1 MIDTIF
7 LAILIFFELL
17 LYVIFIDVILSW
29 LILFGLKFRP
39 KFISDIIDPIYN
51 FIKKIIPTT
60 FGPLDLTPII
70 VIIILMFLRGLIIT
84 YNPSVIESL
93 KSFGL

>member
-29 LILFGLKFRP
+29 LILFWLKFRP

-60 FGPLDLTPII
+60 FWPLDLTPII
-70 VIIILMFLRGLIIT
+70 VIIILMFLRWLIIT

-93 KSFGL
+93 KSFWL